1 MSSRILCIRSYRRHR
16 KQKKKKSKNRQGK
29 PMPQFGVSPL
39 STTTLGANQFPVG
52 ECFVPGTANGDL
64 TSLEGTLINTDG
76 NGYASSA
83 LRVGLK
89 DGDDVTL
96 GTTTQTKA
104 TDGSATSWSVIQLQ
118 KGILDKLLNTIAVT
132 QSGTWTVQPGNTA
145 NTTAWKVDG
154 SAVTQPVS
162 GTFWQ
167 ATQPVSGT
175 FWQAT
180 QPISGTVNTIPKT

>member
-1 MSSRILCIRSYRRHR
+1 
-16 KQKKKKSKNRQGK
+16 
-29 PMPQFGVSPL
+29 MPTDFGTTPL
-39 STTTLGANQFPVG
+39 STTALGANQFPVG
-52 ECFVPGTANGDL
+52 SCFVPGTAAGKM

-132 QSGTWTVQPGNTA
+132 QSGTWTVQPGITA

-162 GTFWQ
+162 GTVT
-167 ATQPVSGT
+167 ANAGTGT
-175 FWQAT
+175 FNIQSNASVNVAQIAAAT
-180 QPISGTVNTIPKT
+180 AATGNGTSG

>member
-1 MSSRILCIRSYRRHR
+1 
-16 KQKKKKSKNRQGK
+16 
-29 PMPQFGVSPL
+29 MPQFGVSPL

-64 TSLEGTLINTDG
+64 TSLEGILINTDA
-76 NGYASSA
+76 NGYKSPA

-118 KGILDKLLNTIAVT
+118 KGILDKLLNSVAVT
-132 QSGTWTVQPGNTA
+132 
-145 NTTAWKVDG
+145 
-154 SAVTQPVS
+154 
-162 GTFWQ
+162 GTF
-167 ATQPVSGT
+167 
-175 FWQAT
+175 
-180 QPISGTVNTIPKT
+180 